1 MNIGKAWQW
10 PTAEELVE
18 WEAKIKHSH
27 SRAISPGNQLMLIK
41 AVRSQ
46 RKCIEKLVKLLA
58 QNGNTS
64 AAVGPQDGE
73 VTK

>member
-10 PTAEELVE
+10 PTEIELVE
-18 WEAKIKHSH
+18 WETKVKDKHKRS
-27 SRAISPGNQLMLIK
+27 IGPGNQLLLIR

-58 QNGNTS
+58 QQDNGV
-64 AAVGPQDGE
+64 AR
-73 VTK
+73 